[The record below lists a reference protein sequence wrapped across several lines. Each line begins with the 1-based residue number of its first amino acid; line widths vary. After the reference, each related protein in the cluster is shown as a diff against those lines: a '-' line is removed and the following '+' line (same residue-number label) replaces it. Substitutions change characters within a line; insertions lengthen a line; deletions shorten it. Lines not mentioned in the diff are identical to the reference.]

1 MAAKK
6 RSNDTSNDDRKSKK
20 PKTEKPT
27 TKAVPPAASTLIS
40 EEVDFP
46 RGGGTSLSALE
57 VKTLRAEAVKEAD
70 EALFEVCETAVVI
83 YSAVKYL
90 QIAV

>member
-1 MAAKK
+1 MVASK
-6 RSNDTSNDDRKSKK
+6 RSNGTSHDDRKSKK

-27 TKAVPPAASTLIS
+27 TKAAATSTLIP

-70 EALFEVCETAVVI
+70 EALFEVG
-83 YSAVKYL
+83 
-90 QIAV
+90 Q